1 MCVVKDAAQPGG
13 QNQVV
18 AYLRGC
24 LVTRPEYFLAPPGSA
39 LKWKAALLVP
49 RLVYLS
55 DAVCAAHTCIVDL
68 IHTTARSWQLTNG
81 KMASRWR
88 MFQGAQWEEFA
99 TVSARRRK
107 HEVRKILHVEDRGD
121 PKFQDVANAVS
132 LHYLIASLWQL
143 ETNACIFWVAAVE
156 PV

>member
-1 MCVVKDAAQPGG
+1 M
-13 QNQVV
+13 

-24 LVTRPEYFLAPPGSA
+24 LVTTPEYFLAPPGSA

-55 DAVCAAHTCIVDL
+55 DAVCATHTCIVDL
-68 IHTTARSWQLTNG
+68 IHATARSWQLTNG

-88 MFQGAQWEEFA
+88 RFQGAQWEEFA

-107 HEVRKILHVEDRGD
+107 HKVRTILHAKDRGG
-121 PKFQDVANAVS
+121 PKFQDAANAMS
-132 LHYLIASLWQL
+132 LHGFIASLVL
-143 ETNACIFWVAAVE
+143 ATSASILGV
-156 PV
+156 